1 MKKLDEVVTVLVSEG
16 NLPQQFK
23 PHKLSGQYSGLWE
36 CHIKSDWLLIWE
48 QKEEIRLIS
57 LIRTGS
63 HSDLF

>member
-1 MKKLDEVVTVLVSEG
+1 MVEKNKLRFNNISDYD
-16 NLPQQFK
+16 FK
-23 PHKLSGQYSGLWE
+23 NEDY
-36 CHIKSDWLLIWE
+36 IVFWE